1 MLSGFE
7 LYPRWVPLIA
17 VLARKCHR
25 HDCQCQRGECM
36 GSSSPPPWSVSL
48 AVFLLTPWTSLSLT
62 EKPLTTSVQ

>member
-36 GSSSPPPWSVSL
+36 GSSSPPPLVSVVGS
-48 AVFLLTPWTSLSLT
+48 FSSD
-62 EKPLTTSVQ
+62 PLDFA